1 MIDSNSHSGKD
12 FHYDMRTESDKAC
25 WSTVVSTSVLVFMLV
40 AMLIYNQWGLTW
52 SDSIR
57 LYSFEYFLVCM
68 LGGAMSG
75 ALPHTLVTPMDVIKC
90 RVQVGEYASF
100 ADGFHHI
107 HVTESRGIWSL
118 SIPQFFRGWAPT
130 FIGYGMQGS
139 LKFGLYE
146 VFKFFFSSTVFSHE
160 FAAAHKVTVF
170 LLASCCA
177 ELVADLALAP
187 WEAVKVKMQTTRT
200 YPPKLNIVVP
210 RMFAAEGWSGFYKG
224 LTPLWGRQVP
234 YTMMKFASFEKIV
247 EVLYFVFTPG
257 SAKAA
262 QIGLSL
268 LAGFISGMLCA
279 LVSHPAD
286 TLVSK
291 LNQKTD
297 GRITACTLLSSLSC
311 RELWK
316 GVVVRVIMMGA
327 LTAVQWV
334 IYDSFKVTVG
344 LPTTGG
350 GAGGQNHHAPAL
362 APLPTS
368 LPLIE

>member
-1 MIDSNSHSGKD
+1 
-12 FHYDMRTESDKAC
+12 MRTEGDKAC
-25 WSTVVSTSVLVFMLV
+25 WTTFVSSSVLTFTFASML
-40 AMLIYNQWGLTW
+40 LYYHWDLGW

-57 LYSFEYFLVCM
+57 LHSFEYFLVCM

-75 ALPHTLVTPMDVIKC
+75 ALPHTLLTPMDVIKC
-90 RVQVGEYASF
+90 RVQVGEYSSF

-107 HVTESRGIWSL
+107 HIAESRGQWSQ

-146 VFKFFFSSTVFSHE
+146 VFKFIFSGTIFSHE
-160 FAAAHKVTVF
+160 FAEAHKVTVF

-177 ELVADLALAP
+177 ELVADVALAP

-210 RMFAAEGWSGFYKG
+210 RMFVAEGWAGFYKG

-247 EVLYFVFTPG
+247 ELLYLIFAPG
-257 SAKAA
+257 SSKTA

-268 LAGFISGMLCA
+268 MAGFISGMLCA

-291 LNQKTD
+291 LNQKNDART
-297 GRITACTLLSSLSC
+297 TACSLLATLSC

-334 IYDSFKVTVG
+334 IYDSFKVAVG

-350 GAGGQNHHAPAL
+350 NHKVPI
-362 APLPTS
+362 PLLKHPIPTLDTS
-368 LPLIE
+368 LPSIE